1 VARELDELLDK
12 GFKRLINTSG
22 QVEKEQPQ
30 LSVHKS
36 TLCDRCGIS
45 PIIGTRYSCLICQ
58 NFDLCEYCENADTH
72 PKEHPMIKLK
82 EPIKAITKQVE
93 GAAIQL
99 SINKEEEL
107 KKSQDSEY
115 EKEVQH

>member
-1 VARELDELLDK
+1 
-12 GFKRLINTSG
+12 
-22 QVEKEQPQ
+22 
-30 LSVHKS
+30 
-36 TLCDRCGIS
+36 
-45 PIIGTRYSCLICQ
+45 
-58 NFDLCEYCENADTH
+58 
-72 PKEHPMIKLK
+72 MIKLK

-93 GAAIQL
+93 GTAIQL